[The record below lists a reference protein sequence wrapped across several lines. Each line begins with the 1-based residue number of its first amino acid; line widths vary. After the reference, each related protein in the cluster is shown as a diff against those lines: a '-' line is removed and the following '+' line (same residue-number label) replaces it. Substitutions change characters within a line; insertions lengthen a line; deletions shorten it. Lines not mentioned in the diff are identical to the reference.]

1 MNYDIVLLIF
11 KNKLETVL
19 FPLVLNKDFLLTF
32 KEHSEILNDLFSLSK
47 LYIWKSMY
55 ANIRKSVNIS
65 RSAMRTFG
73 GLFINDN
80 KFIA

>member
-1 MNYDIVLLIF
+1 
-11 KNKLETVL
+11 
-19 FPLVLNKDFLLTF
+19 
-32 KEHSEILNDLFSLSK
+32 
-47 LYIWKSMY
+47 MY

-65 RSAMRTFG
+65 RFAMRTFG